1 MKSTA
6 SSSSPRS
13 RGRKPAIE
21 GVELPAH
28 LELLV
33 PVHTRSEANRSRH
46 EAWFT
51 TKKHVDSQH
60 ELVGNALRSRTLRC
74 PYNPPLRVTLT
85 RISFGH
91 IDSDN
96 VWGALK
102 HVRDAVAKWLGI
114 DDRRDDLVEYLCR
127 REKGPRGYH
136 GVRIRIEPRC

>member
-1 MKSTA
+1 VTSPATG
-6 SSSSPRS
+6 SPRTS
-13 RGRKPAIE
+13 RRRALEVVG
-21 GVELPAH
+21 LPPH

-60 ELVGNALRSRTLRC
+60 LLVSSALRSRTLRC
-74 PYNPPLRVTLT
+74 PYTPPLLVTLT

-114 DDRRDDLVEYLCR
+114 DDRRDDLVEYQCK
-127 REKGPRGYH
+127 RERGPRGYH
-136 GVRIRIEPRC
+136 GVRIRIEPRS